1 MANFLTKAIS
11 SFGGGKMSDPRK
23 LHDPEEYKKWKDR
36 AEKSYGRYG
45 KRRDHYEGRAKDEYS
60 RYGKSMSEADRLYGR
75 AESTYGAADAA
86 IGDAAF
92 REKRAGELADDR
104 QHYAGLGE
112 RAKDRRKARESYRLE
127 LESMGAPPPGSF
139 DAVQAMVMDAAKEA
153 NDAAM
158 VQTSAIAAN
167 LGKTNPVAAAK
178 LMMDAQNS
186 AGSNMAKAKQKGW
199 FAGKENFMNDMTA
212 KINNITAQ
220 AGMLTDDETA
230 DQLTNAIHS
239 NRINEQLNLSSSAL
253 NRAGVTQRQA
263 EGFGGLGDR
272 FDRRAGR
279 SLEASMGYDDR
290 GDLTSDKMTSMEE
303 QEKGYQRD
311 LLQSD
316 AIAQQQVDEYNQGAF
331 TRGLAN
337 VTTAIDAG
345 AKLYSG
351 WKAGEA
357 LTNMYGSGMSESAS
371 PSLSSSD
378 GSVRRVSLDGQP
390 GPHSAVTEQDPRMA
404 MHRGGSR
411 LQRPMGLDRAGDTI
425 NAPQALA
432 SHRPLSSYN
441 ADYSD
446 MGNRFGRG
454 RHGSA
459 MTFRGGD
466 RSGYTGGSWGTIGMK
481 RRGEWAPGQE
491 WASQRSETQ
500 MRGNIVPRRAVNM
513 GVHASMPK
521 NW

>member
-45 KRRDHYEGRAKDEYS
+45 KRRDYYEGRAKDEYS

-153 NDAAM
+153 NEAAM

-357 LTNMYGSGMSESAS
+357 LTNMYGSGTT
-371 PSLSSSD
+371 PSLSSSEA
-378 GSVRRVSLDGQP
+378 SARQVNRTSLDGPPSTTKPKFTASDVGDDWSKSRRSMARWKAGGGRGFTP
-390 GPHSAVTEQDPRMA
+390 GQDFD
-404 MHRGGSR
+404 SW
-411 LQRPMGLDRAGDTI
+411 GLE
-425 NAPQALA
+425 N
-432 SHRPLSSYN
+432 
-441 ADYSD
+441 
-446 MGNRFGRG
+446 NRFRQSYGPGRQFSHTLPVT
-454 RHGSA
+454 RKN
-459 MTFRGGD
+459 
-466 RSGYTGGSWGTIGMK
+466 TIM
-481 RRGEWAPGQE
+481 
-491 WASQRSETQ
+491 
-500 MRGNIVPRRAVNM
+500 PRRAVNM
-513 GVHASMPK
+513 GVHEYPSI

>member
-45 KRRDHYEGRAKDEYS
+45 KRRDYYEGRAKDEYS

-112 RAKDRRKARESYRLE
+112 RAKDRRKARESHRLE
-127 LESMGAPPPGSF
+127 LESMQGPQPGSF

-239 NRINEQLNLSSSAL
+239 NRINEQLNLSTSAL

-316 AIAQQQVDEYNQGAF
+316 AIAEQQVKEYNAGAF
-331 TRGLAN
+331 TRGLSN
-337 VTTAIDAG
+337 ISTAIDAG

-351 WKAGEA
+351 FQAGQA
-357 LTNMYGSGMSESAS
+357 LSNMYGSGMSGSAS
-371 PSLSSSD
+371 PSLSSAD
-378 GSVRRVSLDGQP
+378 GVQNVKGPP
-390 GPHSAVTEQDPRMA
+390 GILNPRDPRL
-404 MHRGGSR
+404 RGGSR
-411 LQRPMGLDRAGDTI
+411 FQGGSFSGAGRAGAFQEYNPMDYGARSVSASNINYSNMGDTSKGGMF
-425 NAPQALA
+425 NQMKNTGWTFPAEFSGGPGGTAKR
-432 SHRPLSSYN
+432 SFR
-441 ADYSD
+441 DSD
-446 MGNRFGRG
+446 RGNRHLTRKLTNYSN
-454 RHGSA
+454 R
-459 MTFRGGD
+459 R
-466 RSGYTGGSWGTIGMK
+466 IG
-481 RRGEWAPGQE
+481 
-491 WASQRSETQ
+491 
-500 MRGNIVPRRAVNM
+500 
-513 GVHASMPK
+513 
-521 NW
+521 